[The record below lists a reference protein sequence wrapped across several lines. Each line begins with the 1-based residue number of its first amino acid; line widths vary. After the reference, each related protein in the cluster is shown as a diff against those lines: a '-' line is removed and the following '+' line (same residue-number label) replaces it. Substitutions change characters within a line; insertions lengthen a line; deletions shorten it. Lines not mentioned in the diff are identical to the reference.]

1 MKIVLL
7 GATGQVGRELALA
20 LPAIGDVLACNRDMA
35 DLEQP
40 ERVVSLL
47 ARERPDV
54 VVNAAAY
61 TAVDAAEG
69 EPERATLVNATAVTA
84 IAAEA
89 RRQDA
94 LMVHYS
100 TDYVFAGEADG
111 CRSETDQPQPLSV
124 YGASKLAGERG
135 VAAAGGRHYI
145 FRTSWVYATHGANFL
160 RTILR
165 LAAERDTL
173 GIVAD
178 QTGAPTAATLVAD
191 ITVEFLRRTRGPTR
205 PLPAGLY
212 HLAPRGCVT
221 WHGYARLI
229 LATAAE
235 CGISLRLRPEA
246 IRPITTAEYP
256 TAARRPANSRL
267 CIEKMEAALARSL
280 PSWEDG
286 VRSAVAVLA
295 AANAP

>member
-94 LMVHYS
+94 LMVHY
-100 TDYVFAGEADG
+100 
-111 CRSETDQPQPLSV
+111 
-124 YGASKLAGERG
+124 
-135 VAAAGGRHYI
+135 
-145 FRTSWVYATHGANFL
+145 
-160 RTILR
+160 
-165 LAAERDTL
+165 
-173 GIVAD
+173 
-178 QTGAPTAATLVAD
+178 
-191 ITVEFLRRTRGPTR
+191 
-205 PLPAGLY
+205 
-212 HLAPRGCVT
+212 
-221 WHGYARLI
+221 
-229 LATAAE
+229 
-235 CGISLRLRPEA
+235 
-246 IRPITTAEYP
+246 
-256 TAARRPANSRL
+256 
-267 CIEKMEAALARSL
+267 
-280 PSWEDG
+280 
-286 VRSAVAVLA
+286 
-295 AANAP
+295 